1 MTTAVMIAAAV
12 ADGLAFAL
20 LLFSSVRLIGGLEGT
35 TVGRRAV
42 NMLYPLSQMA
52 FIGYNMVSLHLG
64 GDVRYRVPYA
74 LLLAAFAVL
83 CAMGDVALFRNL
95 AEAERALLYRERR
108 ARLEQQLHAQRRH
121 LRMLRRELDKAMAVD
136 EVIETRLAE
145 ARTALAC
152 RDADAVY
159 AWCAD
164 LSARLPR
171 CRAFCRHKA
180 VDALC
185 ATIIPALRR
194 DGVACDLD
202 IGLDDDCPLSS
213 AELCALFANLL
224 DNAGTACL
232 ALPRDR
238 RWMTLRAHVV
248 LGCLV
253 IEASN
258 AAASPPRRSFRE
270 DAAAHGCRFGSHG
283 WGLSII
289 RGIAERHGG
298 TFDVSHVVLSG
309 DGPKFIARVVVPC
322 PAQSVMT

>member
-20 LLFSSVRLIGGLEGT
+20 LLLSSVRLIGGLEGT

-95 AEAERALLYRERR
+95 AEAEKALLYRERR
-108 ARLEQQLHAQRRH
+108 ARLERQLYAQRRH
-121 LRMLRRELDKAMAVD
+121 LRTLHRELDKAMAVD

-145 ARTALAC
+145 ARTALAR

-202 IGLDDDCPLSS
+202 IDLDDDCPLPS

-238 RWMTLRAHVV
+238 RWMTL
-248 LGCLV
+248 
-253 IEASN
+253 
-258 AAASPPRRSFRE
+258 
-270 DAAAHGCRFGSHG
+270 
-283 WGLSII
+283 
-289 RGIAERHGG
+289 
-298 TFDVSHVVLSG
+298 
-309 DGPKFIARVVVPC
+309 
-322 PAQSVMT
+322 

>member
-1 MTTAVMIAAAV
+1 
-12 ADGLAFAL
+12 
-20 LLFSSVRLIGGLEGT
+20 
-35 TVGRRAV
+35 
-42 NMLYPLSQMA
+42 
-52 FIGYNMVSLHLG
+52 
-64 GDVRYRVPYA
+64 
-74 LLLAAFAVL
+74 
-83 CAMGDVALFRNL
+83 MGDVALFRNL

-202 IGLDDDCPLSS
+202 IDLDDDCPLSS

-248 LGCLV
+248 LDCLV
-253 IEASN
+253 IETRN
-258 AAASPPRRSFRE
+258 AAASPPPRRFRE
-270 DAAAHGCRFGSHG
+270 DVAAHGRGSPRTDGACRSSAASPNGAAVRSMRRTLPRPAVGRSSSRG
-283 WGLSII
+283 WS
-289 RGIAERHGG
+289 
-298 TFDVSHVVLSG
+298 
-309 DGPKFIARVVVPC
+309 C
-322 PAQSVMT
+322 PARHNRL